1 LPFTPNFI
9 LQYVVDKRLRKK
21 LGALFVSATHSIS
34 PAINSNNTARQFA
47 ASFRG
52 NGGAMPLL
60 NERKTRKIL

>member
-1 LPFTPNFI
+1 
-9 LQYVVDKRLRKK
+9 VDKRLRKK

-52 NGGAMPLL
+52 NGDTMPLL
-60 NERKTRKIL
+60 NECKTRKIL